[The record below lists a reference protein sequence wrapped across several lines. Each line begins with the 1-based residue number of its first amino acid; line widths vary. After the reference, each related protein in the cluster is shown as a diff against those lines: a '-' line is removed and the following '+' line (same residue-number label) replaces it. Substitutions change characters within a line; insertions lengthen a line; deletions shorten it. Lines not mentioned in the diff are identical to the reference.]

1 MIFCIFVVLLLI
13 KYVGYYIGV
22 GIKNTSFT
30 FRCFVVIFSIF
41 LLFCVLFCRK
51 YIYLLFF
58 ICYLHLVFQVIILW
72 VNVYFILVLV

>member
-41 LLFCVLFCRK
+41 SLFCVLFYRK
-51 YIYLLFF
+51 
-58 ICYLHLVFQVIILW
+58 
-72 VNVYFILVLV
+72 